1 MSLGL
6 KKKWVDGIPPVPDLI
21 VVDDFLEDPHAARQE
36 ALEQEYIQQGSYG
49 VRSQKRFDRSYLKDA
64 FENLINRKIR
74 LWSHGVN
81 SCYQYCES
89 DTPLIW
95 HKDDQDYAEAIYL
108 TPDAPLQTGTSFWRS
123 KVTGEFGPECE
134 DNSRLFN
141 SEHKDKEWFWDRTK
155 FEEVDRIGNKF
166 NRLAIWNAKTIHSAT
181 SYMGKG
187 IEEARLFQVFFFEV
201 DGDSPIRTI
210 NNNASSDKSFKLRI
224 S

>member
-1 MSLGL
+1 MSLGI
-6 KKKWVDGIPPVPDLI
+6 KKEWIGKIPPIPDLI
-21 VVDDFLEDPHAARQE
+21 VVDDFLPDPHAARQE

-49 VRSQKRFDRSYLKDA
+49 VRSKKRFDKSFLKDA
-64 FENLINRKIR
+64 FESLINRKIR

-81 SCYQYCES
+81 ACYQYCES

-95 HKDDQDYAEAIYL
+95 HKDDQDYAGAIYL
-108 TPDAPLQTGTSFWRS
+108 SPDAPLQTGTSFWRS

-141 SEHKDKEWFWDRTK
+141 ANAKEREWFWDRTK
-155 FEEVDRIGNKF
+155 FELVDRVANKF
-166 NRLAIWNAKTIHSAT
+166 NRLAIWNAKNIHSAT
-181 SYMGKG
+181 AYMGKG

-201 DGDSPIRTI
+201 ESQSPVRSESS
-210 NNNASSDKSFKLRI
+210 NAYPSKSFKLRT